1 MARRRNRIHIYKKHR
16 GVWRRYRSNPFRHNI
31 KMGFY
36 DATGFHPVRASSDY
50 DPDRVDELYRYGR
63 RGKEKIHHKVR
74 RRRKKRTT
82 HARSRRRT
90 TRTRRTH
97 RRRRSRR

>member
-1 MARRRNRIHIYKKHR
+1 MARRRRVHIYKKTR

-36 DATGFHPVRASSDY
+36 DATGFHPVRKSSDY

-63 RGKEKIHHKVR
+63 RGKETSRGRK
-74 RRRKKRTT
+74 RRRKRPHARKTRRTT
-82 HARSRRRT
+82 RRRT
-90 TRTRRTH
+90 TR
-97 RRRRSRR
+97 RRRSR